1 MEPAVFWHT
10 CLAICI
16 FFSGF
21 MVSCHQTD
29 KLIFQENS
37 NQVTLSSNFLFGTA
51 SSYYQYEGAF
61 LSDGKGLS
69 NWDVFTHEAGHVKDG
84 SNGDVAVDHYH
95 RYLVIYYLVD
105 AQPFFILNAS
115 KIN

>member
-10 CLAICI
+10 CLTICI

-21 MVSCHQTD
+21 MVSCHQT
-29 KLIFQENS
+29 ENP
-37 NQVTLSSNFLFGTA
+37 NQVSLSSNFLFGTA

-95 RYLVIYYLVD
+95 RYLVMLSLFL
-105 AQPFFILNAS
+105 FFLNAS
-115 KIN
+115 KIK